1 MKKILC
7 RLFDEVLRFSDCL
20 KVEIISSLDHNTFV
34 GLAKKSGALYKH
46 LIPWLTIERSHLA
59 LFISIPKRY
68 DAFLGRRTFT
78 AQHSRGLDRQGS
90 TATQDIKEMFGAAFW
105 LR

>member
-1 MKKILC
+1 M
-7 RLFDEVLRFSDCL
+7 EV
-20 KVEIISSLDHNTFV
+20 ISSLYHNTFV
-34 GLAKKSGALYKH
+34 GLAKKSGALYRS

-59 LFISIPKRY
+59 LSVSIPQRY
-68 DAFLGRRTFT
+68 EAFLGRRTFT

-90 TATQDIKEMFGAAFW
+90 TATRDIKEMFGAAFW